1 MTEKIK
7 IAFIIP
13 TLTLGGAE
21 KQQILIFNSID
32 RNIFEPRLFVFKN
45 KVELLPQIKYVNEVK
60 VYDSKGILSLVFSGI
75 IKDLKDFKPDII
87 HSQMYNANL
96 FSRFVYCF
104 IPKVKILNHVH
115 GLGRWM
121 GFFTL
126 SIEKATSFLSDR
138 FILVSEKSRELRL
151 KREKYPKNKTVVFL
165 NSVETEKF
173 KEIRP
178 LKGNIINL
186 GVASRLI
193 KLKRID
199 KIINF
204 ISWCLKNDQ
213 KIMLHIAGNGV
224 EEENLKKLV
233 EEKGIEK
240 DVIFYGMI
248 QDMTEFYSKIDV
260 LSIASETED
269 LPLTVI
275 EALAA
280 GKTVISTPVGNISKT
295 LEGTCS
301 LLTSFDKTEFEKI
314 KEFISKLD
322 RSESDNIN
330 RNVAEKFS
338 HDNYMKK
345 LEKLYLDLLNK

>member
-1 MTEKIK
+1 MTEKIR
-7 IAFIIP
+7 IVFIIP
-13 TLTLGGAE
+13 TLTLGGTE

-32 RNIFEPRLFVFKN
+32 RNVFEPRLFVFKN

-96 FSRFVYCF
+96 FSRFFSIF
-104 IPKVKILNHVH
+104 IPKAKIINHVH

-121 GFFTL
+121 KWFHIL
-126 SIEKATSFLSDR
+126 IEKATSFLSDR
-138 FILVSEKSRELRL
+138 FILVSEKSRELRS
-151 KREKYPKNKTVVFL
+151 KREKYPENKLVVFL

-178 LKGNIINL
+178 LNGNVINI

-199 KIINF
+199 RIINF
-204 ISWCLKNDQ
+204 TSWCLKNDQ
-213 KIMLHIAGNGV
+213 KVMLHIAGNGV
-224 EEENLKKLV
+224 EEENLKNLV
-233 EEKGIEK
+233 KEIGIENK
-240 DVIFYGMI
+240 VIFYGMI
-248 QDMTEFYSKIDV
+248 QEMADFYSKIDI
-260 LSIASETED
+260 LSVASETED

-280 GKTVISTPVGNISKT
+280 GKSVVSTPVGNIPKT

-301 LLTSFDKTEFEKI
+301 LLTSFDAADFENI
-314 KEFISKLD
+314 KEFIVKLD
-322 RSESDNIN
+322 RIETDSRN

-338 HDNYMKK
+338 HDNYMKR
-345 LEKLYLDLLNK
+345 LEKLYLNLLNK

>member
-1 MTEKIK
+1 
-7 IAFIIP
+7 
-13 TLTLGGAE
+13 
-21 KQQILIFNSID
+21 
-32 RNIFEPRLFVFKN
+32 
-45 KVELLPQIKYVNEVK
+45 

-178 LKGNIINL
+178 LSGNVINL

-199 KIINF
+199 KVINF
-204 ISWCLKNDQ
+204 TSWCLKNDQ

-224 EEENLKKLV
+224 EEENLKNLV
-233 EEKGIEK
+233 QEFGIENN
-240 DVIFYGMI
+240 VIFYGMT
-248 QDMTEFYSKIDV
+248 QDMAGFYSKIDILAV
-260 LSIASETED
+260 ASETED

-280 GKTVISTPVGNISKT
+280 GKTVISTPVGNIPKT
-295 LEGTCS
+295 LEDTCS
-301 LLTSFDKTEFEKI
+301 LLTSFDETEFEKI

-322 RSESDNIN
+322 RSKSDNIN